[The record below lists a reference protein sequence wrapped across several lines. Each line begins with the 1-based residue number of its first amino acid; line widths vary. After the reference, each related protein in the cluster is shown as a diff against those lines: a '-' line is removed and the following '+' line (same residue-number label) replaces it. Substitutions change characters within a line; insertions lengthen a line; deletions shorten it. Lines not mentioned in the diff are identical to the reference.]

1 MPPYT
6 SSPFNSISVITPGT
20 PFYVYGGYNDRVAPS
35 KFSISNVVL
44 TSNVATLT
52 VLIQKGNIPAV
63 GSLVSV
69 QGTQQASGAF
79 NVTNVALTNVTV
91 DAVTGAGT
99 IAFALIHADV
109 ATHSDSGFAIVATPE
124 TSEALVNNSSSVAV
138 SVPYDSGLPDQG
150 RSIKADVLFPT
161 IPTAVTVDLQ
171 VAVINQD
178 ADFVYLTTVAS
189 ATAGAATYSQATIA
203 AEPGRFYRLHVS
215 GLTGSGTIVGRLL
228 C

>member
-6 SSPFNSISVITPGT
+6 SSPFNSISVMTPGT

-52 VLIQKGNIPAV
+52 VLIREGNIPAV

-99 IAFALIHADV
+99 IAFALTHADV

-124 TSEALVNNSSSVAV
+124 TSEALVNGSSVAV
-138 SVPYDSGLPDQG
+138 SIPYDSGQPDQG
-150 RSIKADVLFPT
+150 RSVKADVLFPT
-161 IPTAVTVDLQ
+161 IPTTATVELQ

-178 ADFVYLTTVAS
+178 ADFISMATVAS
-189 ATAGAATYSQATIA
+189 VAAGVATYAQPTLA
-203 AEPGRFYRLHVS
+203 AEPGRFYRLKTS
-215 GLTGSGTIVGRLL
+215 GLVGSGTIVGRILS
-228 C
+228 